1 MTKFWKMVSFA
12 LYGLKKL
19 LILWCWRWRSSMGI
33 RGLAGGWL
41 LDTCK
46 GHITAE
52 GPRLLLQ
59 TTHDDIWTSLNHVA
73 RLAAGC
79 YASAFAFLFLSELN
93 CVSQKE
99 IKAVCS
105 WEEGRGK
112 KKKLKLKKLRINQG
126 GMVIGNAWHLIRGK
140 RIFQFRILNLLKSEK
155 IIKLYSLII
164 FLNFNKN

>member
-1 MTKFWKMVSFA
+1 MV
-12 LYGLKKL
+12 LKVKEQHGDAWL
-19 LILWCWRWRSSMGI
+19 GSGC
-33 RGLAGGWL
+33 GLAGGWS

-59 TTHDDIWTSLNHVA
+59 TTHDNIWTCLNHVA
-73 RLAAGC
+73 WLAAGC

-99 IKAVCS
+99 IKGVCG

-112 KKKLKLKKLRINQG
+112 KKKRLKLKNLG
-126 GMVIGNAWHLIRGK
+126 LIKVVWSLVMLG
-140 RIFQFRILNLLKSEK
+140 IWLEVNI
-155 IIKLYSLII
+155 YSNSGSWIC
-164 FLNFNKN
+164 